1 MDTPAALTTSE
12 PGLPQR
18 PRSARMRWPRTL
30 RGKGLLALGAAL
42 VYLVAVALHV
52 SQQRAELNRNVGE
65 LQVLHRYERAL
76 ARAEVAVY
84 NAGLEVQEA
93 AFGPIDGG
101 TPVSRAIALAIESAT
116 RSLDALEE
124 HETGSVR
131 RVRAVERAFQA
142 LRAAPLRANWLELR
156 ETLRRIQEDLTIQ
169 RERTAH
175 EREALTDR
183 YQQVFREL
191 TLEMYGLVLAGFL
204 VFGAGVVAFF
214 AHLTRDL
221 ARLQQRAVEIVRGE
235 RLPPLPVERDD
246 ELGRLTHAVNRM
258 AEDLDVR
265 ARQLELEDQR
275 RAHQEKMAT
284 LGALAAAVAHE
295 INNPL
300 ATIAGIAQQL
310 TALDSSLTAAAADAL
325 GRQLLVETQRIA
337 GVTRRIADLAA
348 PRPADLPWLDLNA
361 MLQPLLHF
369 VRYDRR
375 YRRVEF
381 VEDLAPGLPAVRALG
396 DPVEL
401 VLTRL
406 LAAIADA
413 AAARDVRRARVTVV
427 TRAAVDGVELEVADD
442 SAAPSAAPSATR
454 SSDGRAFDVCAAIVE
469 PLGGRLRVQ
478 RDGARLQ
485 RITLVLPAEPLQPA
499 ETTP

>member
-1 MDTPAALTTSE
+1 MNAPGTLTAADS
-12 PGLPQR
+12 GLP
-18 PRSARMRWPRTL
+18 ARARHARLRWPRTL

-52 SQQRAELNRNVGE
+52 SQQRAELNRKVGE

-101 TPVSRAIALAIESAT
+101 TPVSRSIALAIETAT

-169 RERTAH
+169 RDKTAH
-175 EREALTDR
+175 ERESLTER
-183 YQQVFREL
+183 YQQVFRGL
-191 TLEMYGLVLAGFL
+191 TLEMYGLVLAGFV

-214 AHLTRDL
+214 ARLTRDL
-221 ARLQQRAVEIVRGE
+221 ARLQQRAAEIVRGE

-258 AEDLDVR
+258 AEDLDAR

-275 RAHQEKMAT
+275 RAHQEKMAS
-284 LGALAAAVAHE
+284 LGALAAGVAHE

-310 TALDSSLTAAAADAL
+310 TALDAPLPAAAADAH
-325 GRQLLVETQRIA
+325 GRQLLAETQRVA
-337 GVTRRIADLAA
+337 GVTRQIADLAA

-375 YRRVEF
+375 YRRIEF
-381 VEDLAPGLPAVRALG
+381 VEDLAPALPAVRALG

-401 VLTRL
+401 VLMRL
-406 LAAIADA
+406 LAAIADTA
-413 AAARDVRRARVTVV
+413 AAGDARGARVGVA
-427 TRAAVDGVELEVADD
+427 TRAVADGVELVLADEG
-442 SAAPSAAPSATR
+442 AVPSAAPAACAP
-454 SSDGRAFDVCAAIVE
+454 DDRAFEVCAAIVE
-469 PLGGRLRVQ
+469 PLGGTLRVE
-478 RDGARLQ
+478 RDGARLR
-485 RITLVLPAEPLQPA
+485 RIALVLPAEPPSQA
-499 ETTP
+499 ETTR

>member
-1 MDTPAALTTSE
+1 MSAPGAVTATD
-12 PGLPQR
+12 PGLPPCER
-18 PRSARMRWPRTL
+18 RARLHWPRTL

-52 SQQRAELNRNVGE
+52 AQQRAELKRSVDE

-93 AFGPIDGG
+93 AFGPIDGA
-101 TPVSRAIALAIESAT
+101 TPVSRAIALAIETAV

-131 RVRAVERAFQA
+131 RVRAIERAFQA

-169 RERTAH
+169 RDRTAH
-175 EREALTDR
+175 ERDALAER
-183 YQQVFREL
+183 YRHVFHGL
-191 TLEMYGLVLAGFL
+191 TLEMYGLVLTGFV
-204 VFGAGVVAFF
+204 VFGAGVVLFF
-214 AHLTRDL
+214 ARLTRDIE
-221 ARLQQRAVEIVRGE
+221 RLQQRAAEIVRGQ
-235 RLPPLPVERDD
+235 RLPPLPVDRDD
-246 ELGRLTHAVNRM
+246 ELGRLTQAVNRM
-258 AEDLDVR
+258 AEDLDAR

-275 RAHQEKMAT
+275 RAHQEMMAS
-284 LGALAAAVAHE
+284 LGALAAGVAHE

-310 TALDSSLTAAAADAL
+310 TALDAPLPAAAAEAH
-325 GRQLLVETQRIA
+325 GRQLLAETQRMA
-337 GVTRRIADLAA
+337 GVTRQIADLVA

-375 YRRVEF
+375 
-381 VEDLAPGLPAVRALG
+381 
-396 DPVEL
+396 
-401 VLTRL
+401 
-406 LAAIADA
+406 
-413 AAARDVRRARVTVV
+413 
-427 TRAAVDGVELEVADD
+427 
-442 SAAPSAAPSATR
+442 
-454 SSDGRAFDVCAAIVE
+454 
-469 PLGGRLRVQ
+469 
-478 RDGARLQ
+478 
-485 RITLVLPAEPLQPA
+485 
-499 ETTP
+499 

>member
-1 MDTPAALTTSE
+1 MNAPGALTAADSG
-12 PGLPQR
+12 PPPRAR
-18 PRSARMRWPRTL
+18 PARLHWPRTL

-42 VYLVAVALHV
+42 VYLVAVAWHV
-52 SQQRAELNRNVGE
+52 SQQRAELNRKVGE

-101 TPVSRAIALAIESAT
+101 TPVSRSIALAIESAT

-169 RERTAH
+169 RDKTAH
-175 EREALTDR
+175 EREALTER
-183 YQQVFREL
+183 YQQVFRGL

-214 AHLTRDL
+214 ARLTRDL
-221 ARLQQRAVEIVRGE
+221 ARLQQRAAEIVRGE

-258 AEDLDVR
+258 AEDLDAR

-275 RAHQEKMAT
+275 RAHQEKMAS
-284 LGALAAAVAHE
+284 LGALAAGVAHE

-300 ATIAGIAQQL
+300 ATIAGIAQHL
-310 TALDSSLTAAAADAL
+310 TALDAPLPVAAADAH
-325 GRQLLVETQRIA
+325 GRQLLAETQRVA
-337 GVTRRIADLAA
+337 GVTRQIADLAA

-375 YRRVEF
+375 YRRIEF
-381 VEDLAPGLPAVRALG
+381 VEDLAPALPAVRALG

-401 VLTRL
+401 VLMRL
-406 LAAIADA
+406 LAAVADAVAAREARGARVAVATRAVADGVELVLADDSAVPTAA
-413 AAARDVRRARVTVV
+413 AAARAP
-427 TRAAVDGVELEVADD
+427 DD
-442 SAAPSAAPSATR
+442 
-454 SSDGRAFDVCAAIVE
+454 RAFEVCAAIIE
-469 PLGGRLRVQ
+469 PLGGTLRVE
-478 RDGARLQ
+478 RDGARLR
-485 RITLVLPAEPLQPA
+485 RIALVLPAEPSSQA
-499 ETTP
+499 ETTR